1 MTFDDDSY
9 EEDPILA
16 RQAKRLSTRIDAVVL
31 QYIEDQ
37 KSESAEHIPY
47 VILSAIASALI
58 KLVAITGDRDFLFDT
73 LQDMVPENE
82 ILQKLDVAD
91 LSMPI
96 SIKRH

>member
-1 MTFDDDSY
+1 MTFDDDDNY

-16 RQAKRLSTRIDAVVL
+16 RQAKRLSTRIDAVIL

-37 KSESAEHIPY
+37 QNGEHIPY

>member
-1 MTFDDDSY
+1 
-9 EEDPILA
+9 
-16 RQAKRLSTRIDAVVL
+16 
-31 QYIEDQ
+31 
-37 KSESAEHIPY
+37 